1 MAFKYSPMKPAGSS
15 SVAPRKKA
23 LKKAGAV
30 KKPKKF
36 KDREYEKT
44 AGFTYACPISGISKN
59 VSNRIP
65 YQSSMLG

>member
-36 KDREYEKT
+36 KDR
-44 AGFTYACPISGISKN
+44 
-59 VSNRIP
+59 
-65 YQSSMLG
+65 